1 MAQRRLLVDR
11 VLCVGWRTPEH
22 EDLLAISAELP
33 QHRARLGR
41 PLLYYSVIGRNGIPT
56 GEVRE
61 MLVDWYSLLLAH
73 CDSMYIVIEGSEF
86 EQSIKRSVIANILLH
101 VDARK
106 RIFIENSLERVQLI
120 SPAGVRPELVRAA
133 QVAAEHHIWEFA
145 RGLDVA

>member
-11 VLCVGWRTPEH
+11 VLCVAWRSPEH
-22 EDLLAISAELP
+22 EDLLTIASEIP
-33 QHRARLGR
+33 QHREKLGR

-61 MLVDWYSLLLAH
+61 MLVDWYSLLLAN
-73 CDSMYIVIEGSEF
+73 CDSMHIVIEGSEF

-120 SPAGVRPELVRAA
+120 SPAAVRPELVRAA
-133 QVAAEHHIWEFA
+133 QVASEQGVWDFA
-145 RGLDVA
+145 RNP